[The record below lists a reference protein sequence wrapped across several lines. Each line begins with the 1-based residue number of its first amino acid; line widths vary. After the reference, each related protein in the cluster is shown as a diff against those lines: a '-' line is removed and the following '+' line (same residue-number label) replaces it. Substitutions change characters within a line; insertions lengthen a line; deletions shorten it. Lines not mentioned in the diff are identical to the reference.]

1 MAHKRSEVQ
10 HRRVAIT
17 DPRAAPH
24 CIVPSPAVLN
34 QVRQILR
41 CVRITPKRDDR
52 QNIQGIRKGNAFYKA
67 PSPEC

>member
-41 CVRITPKRDDR
+41 
-52 QNIQGIRKGNAFYKA
+52 
-67 PSPEC
+67 